1 MMQINCIK
9 SSTIVVG
16 LTVTAELKTG
26 AELNVNEPYFTLE
39 VFVVLV
45 VVGLSSV
52 TTRPH
57 NDGDQLRMFTVKCQ
71 YIIMS
76 PIHRISANGKS

>member
-9 SSTIVVG
+9 SSKIVVG

-57 NDGDQLRMFTVKCQ
+57 SD
-71 YIIMS
+71 
-76 PIHRISANGKS
+76 